1 MTRKHQHQV
10 TREMLENI
18 IEDFARGMYTDIA
31 REDTGSGGSFIGT
44 GWQRP
49 VDGEVLLTI
58 LDNACHAAVPPTF
71 RPRAVRDLI
80 SAAEAFAVFKATV
93 ARAREAE
100 KRR

>member
-10 TREMLENI
+10 TREMLESL
-18 IEDFARGMYTDIA
+18 IEDFATGLYTDID
-31 REDTGSGGSFIGT
+31 REDTGSGGSFRGT

-58 LDNACHAAVPPTF
+58 LDNACHAVPPTF

-93 ARAREAE
+93 ARMREVE
-100 KRR
+100 K